1 MKIHR
6 IANLLLRELDLFAV
20 GGFIYYMIECAA
32 RGYSHW
38 TMFVVGGMCF
48 VIIGLLNE
56 WYNEDMLFEVQT
68 LIGSFVITALEFI
81 SGYILNIILHLNI
94 WDYSQHMFNLYGQ
107 ICLHHCIFYWIP
119 LSAIAIVMDDY
130 IRHLFFFEKKPSYH
144 FLFQKIIK

>member
-1 MKIHR
+1 MKTRWIPHL
-6 IANLLLRELDLFAV
+6 ILRELDLFAI
-20 GGFIYYMIECAA
+20 GGLIYYLIECAA

-38 TMFVVGGMCF
+38 TMFVVGGLCF

-56 WYNEDMLFEVQT
+56 WYTEDMLFEVQT

-119 LSAIAIVMDDY
+119 LSAIAIVLDDY
-130 IRHLFFFEKKPSYH
+130 IRHLFFFEKKPSYR